1 MKLDQR
7 IGMML
12 TEQVTLERLAEAA
25 YRAVACWADFQSLRG
40 LTKWADGEADE
51 ERDHQLKILNYLRD
65 RDRAML
71 QPVPAPQFDFAD
83 YADALD
89 YLLKVEQGVTMALN
103 RIVEEAGVVGCYPTQ
118 ELIWPLLPI
127 QVQSEK
133 TLNDALIKVRRSKLT
148 RFEIMMLDFE
158 LWGY

>member
-25 YRAVACWADFQSLRG
+25 YRAVACWADFQSFPG

-71 QPVPAPQFDFAD
+71 QPVPAPQFDFAE

-133 TLNDALIKVRRSKLT
+133 TLNDALIKVRRSNQIDL
-148 RFEIMMLDFE
+148 LDFE
-158 LWGY
+158 LWEG

>member
-1 MKLDQR
+1 
-7 IGMML
+7 
-12 TEQVTLERLAEAA
+12 
-25 YRAVACWADFQSLRG
+25 
-40 LTKWADGEADE
+40 
-51 ERDHQLKILNYLRD
+51 
-65 RDRAML
+65 ML

-133 TLNDALIKVRRSKLT
+133 TLNDALIKVRRSNQIDL
-148 RFEIMMLDFE
+148 LDFE
-158 LWGY
+158 LWEG